1 MLTPFVIVKFA
12 KISAACIYSS
22 GSLGTVFAKS
32 YEDRKRFAYLLAGP
46 GFALSWAFGIL
57 LTWQSGVELLSL
69 WILGT
74 AALSLLS
81 LNGALYIAGAE
92 GRRTKVS
99 GAVVL
104 VPLLLCLFLMTTKV
118 TLS

>member
-1 MLTPFVIVKFA
+1 MLSAFLVVKFA
-12 KISAACIYSS
+12 KVCAASLYVT
-22 GSLGTVFAKS
+22 GSVGAVFAKS
-32 YEDRKRFAYLLAGP
+32 YDDRKRFAYFLAGP

-74 AALSLLS
+74 AACSLLS
-81 LNGALYIAGAE
+81 LNGVLYIAGAE
-92 GRRTKVS
+92 PRRTKGS
-99 GAVVL
+99 GLFVL
-104 VPLLLCLFLMTTKV
+104 VPLVLCLFFMVTKI